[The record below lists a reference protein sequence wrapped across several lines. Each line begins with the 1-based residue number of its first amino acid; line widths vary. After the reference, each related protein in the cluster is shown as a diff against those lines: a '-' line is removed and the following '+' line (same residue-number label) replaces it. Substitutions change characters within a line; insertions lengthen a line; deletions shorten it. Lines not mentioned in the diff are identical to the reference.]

1 MKFTKTMLIAALCAV
16 ANFAN
21 AEETMNEKT
30 DRVYEELF
38 KAERT
43 ASPTDPELLETLQQY
58 IFGEVFFV
66 GNLDNKTRELI
77 TVSSLAALQTLP
89 QLKAHIN
96 AALNVGNAPLEVREA
111 IYACAPFIGYPR
123 TLNAVGVFN
132 EVAKTRGIELPL
144 ESAAGTERKRL
155 DETASAKDAAKAFYV
170 DYATRAGLDAK
181 TRELLALVVA
191 TALGAKDEAE
201 RRIKTN
207 LKIGNGKD
215 VLTAAIVQAMP
226 YIGASAAMKTI
237 EEIKEVEK

>member
-1 MKFTKTMLIAALCAV
+1 MKFVKYALIAAACAV
-16 ANFAN
+16 SGFAN

-38 KAERT
+38 QGKRT

-58 IFGEVFFV
+58 IFGEVFFI
-66 GNLDNKTRELI
+66 GDLDNKTRELI

-96 AALNVGNAPLEVREA
+96 AALNVGNTPLEVREA

-123 TLNAVGVFN
+123 TLNAVGAFN
-132 EVAKTRGIELPL
+132 EVAKARGIELPL
-144 ESAAGTERKRL
+144 ESAAGAERKRL
-155 DETASAKDAAKAFYV
+155 DETASAKDAAKAFYA
-170 DYATRAGLDAK
+170 DYASRSGLEPK
-181 TRELLALVVA
+181 KRELLSLVVA
-191 TALGAKDEAE
+191 AALGAKDEAE
-201 RRIKTN
+201 HRIKTN

-215 VLTAAIVQAMP
+215 VLTAAVVQAMP
-226 YIGASAAMKTI
+226 YIGAPAAMRTI